1 MNDVQLKSDGA
12 LLEFGAD
19 LDTTLTHTDG
29 TGLTLNSTNKLAFGD
44 TGTFIHQS
52 SDGVLTIESDT
63 TVDINGAVVLN
74 GAVTG
79 ATNITLSGELDAAT
93 LDISGN
99 ADIDGTLET
108 DNLTIGGSQGSDG
121 QVLTSTGSG
130 VAWEAVAAGGDV
142 SLAAENL
149 TEGTTSSTSV
159 TNLMTVGTDVNC
171 DNDKMGFLTFL
182 WRHDKD
188 ADDSGSNNSSYTYF
202 SMDIY
207 FEGSIASDVMS
218 LHRPDNDLTSVDLVG
233 SYQIWFNPAS
243 TSYGSHASSSSYGH
257 PRWWGHYTQWRT
269 DANSDTNSGHI
280 IPAYF
285 SGYKANWSASIDKV
299 TIKGKASNTDTT
311 VGVDQALFY
320 VFGG

>member
-1 MNDVQLKSDGA
+1 
-12 LLEFGAD
+12 
-19 LDTTLTHTDG
+19 
-29 TGLTLNSTNKLAFGD
+29 
-44 TGTFIHQS
+44 
-52 SDGVLTIESDT
+52 
-63 TVDINGAVVLN
+63 
-74 GAVTG
+74 
-79 ATNITLSGELDAAT
+79 
-93 LDISGN
+93 
-99 ADIDGTLET
+99 
-108 DNLTIGGSQGSDG
+108 
-121 QVLTSTGSG
+121 
-130 VAWEAVAAGGDV
+130 
-142 SLAAENL
+142 
-149 TEGTTSSTSV
+149 
-159 TNLMTVGTDVNC
+159 MTVGSDVNC
-171 DNDKMGFLTFL
+171 DADKMGFLTFL